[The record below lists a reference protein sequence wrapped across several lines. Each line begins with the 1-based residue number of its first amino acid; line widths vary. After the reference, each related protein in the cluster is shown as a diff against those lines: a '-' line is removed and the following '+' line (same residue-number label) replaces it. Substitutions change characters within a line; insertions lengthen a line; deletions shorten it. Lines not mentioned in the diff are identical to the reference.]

1 MRDRLAD
8 HAPDSRSDAFVAAF
22 ATATPPLVPAL
33 HAAAVFGEGMRGAG
47 ASADAIASFVRM
59 CKGTGIR
66 TRGVALAKY
75 HVGTDREEQ
84 ECLGKRAGVPLP
96 DEIHDAGANTLSL
109 EQRAALWD
117 YFAPRLCVEAARKA
131 LGAWTDHVAADI
143 THVLTTNTTGWR
155 EPGLSSH
162 VIHELGLSLDTQKA
176 DLNFNGCFCGMTCLR
191 LARDI
196 VRSGDRRAV
205 LVVGVEVASLQSDEA
220 AQDSQS
226 LVAYSLFADGAGAFI
241 VASEGSWRF
250 SDAGMSVIA
259 GSGHLLGMQPHAAP
273 GLARPPRQSFQMT
286 LSPAVPAALGAY
298 FMRGGPGAAVLARAL
313 AGGPAPDTALAV
325 HPGGPRI
332 LEALA
337 SRLSEGVGLP
347 ADALAES
354 YETLHEYGNLGSTA
368 ILFVL
373 ARVFSSTAKGHVA
386 ALAFGPGVTVEWGS
400 FQRVPQQS
408 QTLPGA
414 VCMAP
419 AERDLAAWAA
429 DLAARESAL
438 EARLA
443 ELLGGPPVPGRHA
456 AWMHAYAAPCACLWQ
471 RRIPRHTLYPML
483 LPVSATLVAAAAAII
498 VAFFGFF

>member
-1 MRDRLAD
+1 
-8 HAPDSRSDAFVAAF
+8 
-22 ATATPPLVPAL
+22 
-33 HAAAVFGEGMRGAG
+33 
-47 ASADAIASFVRM
+47 M

-66 TRGVALAKY
+66 TRGIALAKY
-75 HVGTDREEQ
+75 HIGTDREGQ

-96 DEIHDAGANTLSL
+96 DELLDAGAHTLSL

-117 YFAPRLCVEAARKA
+117 YFAPRLCLEAARKA
-131 LGAWTDHVAADI
+131 LGAWTGHVAADI
-143 THVLTTNTTGWR
+143 THVLTTNTSGWR
-155 EPGLSSH
+155 EPGLSCH
-162 VIHELGLSLDTQKA
+162 LIHELGLSLDTQKA

-220 AQDSQS
+220 AQDPQS

-273 GLARPPRQSFQMT
+273 QAGLARPPRQSFQMT

-298 FMRGGPGAAVLARAL
+298 FMCGNPGAAVLERVL
-313 AGGPAPDTALAV
+313 AGGPAADTALAV

-332 LEALA
+332 LEALS
-337 SRLSEGVGLP
+337 SRLSQGVGLP

-386 ALAFGPGVTVEWGS
+386 ALAFGPGVTVEWGA
-400 FQRVPQQS
+400 FQRVQQQS
-408 QTLPGA
+408 QARPGG
-414 VCMAP
+414 VRVAP
-419 AERDLAAWAA
+419 TERDLAAWAA
-429 DLAARESAL
+429 DLTARESAL

-443 ELLGGPPVPGRHA
+443 ELEGPPAPGRRS
-456 AWMHAYAAPCACLWQ
+456 LWQ
-471 RRIPRHTLYPML
+471 RRMPCPTVFHPMML
-483 LPVSATLVAAAAAII
+483 LPLSATLVAAAAVIM
-498 VAFFGFF
+498 VVFFGIF